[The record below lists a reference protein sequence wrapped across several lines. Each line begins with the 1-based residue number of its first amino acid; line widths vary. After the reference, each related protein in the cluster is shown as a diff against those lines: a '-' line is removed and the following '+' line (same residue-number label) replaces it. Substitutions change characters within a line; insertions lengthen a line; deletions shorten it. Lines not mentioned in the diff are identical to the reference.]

1 MNGGFKLL
9 GNISQEMLTMLTYIS
24 RKNIKKEELYS
35 TLDQEIRDL
44 NKCLDE
50 AIEKE
55 FVHIDEQEVLSLT
68 HKGLKTALK
77 FFDKQPH
84 LREKM
89 KSKFTKRRGIIQLA
103 ILQLLK
109 EEPRHGYQ
117 VMKQLEERSGGFY
130 SPSAGTVYPAL
141 QDLVEKELIEVKID
155 REKKIYSLKDEGSEF
170 LHQLIDEED
179 EVFWQE
185 WTMRLRWKQSEEAS
199 LVREEMG
206 KLQLEFHYAMK
217 QVLSEPALAKD
228 VLSILH
234 TCREELINWS
244 NRHQQN
250 SKGVKR

>member
-1 MNGGFKLL
+1 MNGGFVLL

-24 RKNIKKEELYS
+24 RKNITKEELFS
-35 TLDQEIRDL
+35 DIKEEIRNL
-44 NKCLDE
+44 NTCIDE

-55 FVHIDEQEVLSLT
+55 FVHLDEQEFLSLT

-77 FFDKQPH
+77 FFEKQPH

-117 VMKQLEERSGGFY
+117 VMKQLEQRSEGFY

-141 QDLVEKELIEVKID
+141 QDLVEKELIEVNIE
-155 REKKIYSLKDEGSEF
+155 REKKIYTLKDEGFEF

-185 WTMRLRWKQSEEAS
+185 WRMRLRWKQSEEAS

-217 QVLSEPALAKD
+217 QVLFEPSLAKD

-244 NRHQQN
+244 DKQQK
-250 SKGVKR
+250 SKGVK

>member
-1 MNGGFKLL
+1 ML
-9 GNISQEMLTMLTYIS
+9 GNISQEMLTLLTYIS
-24 RKNIKKEELYS
+24 RKKIKQEELFA
-35 TLDQEIRDL
+35 TLNDEIENLSSCL
-44 NKCLDE
+44 NE

-55 FVHIDEQEVLSLT
+55 FIHKDDGEVLSLT
-68 HKGLKTALK
+68 HRGLKTALK

-103 ILQLLK
+103 IIQLLK

-117 VMKQLEERSGGFY
+117 VMKQLKERSGGYY

-141 QDLVEKELIEVKID
+141 QDLVEKELIELKMD
-155 REKKIYSLKDEGSEF
+155 GEKKIYSLNEAGLAFINE
-170 LHQLIDEED
+170 LIHEED
-179 EVFWQE
+179 ETFWQE

-217 QVLSEPALAKD
+217 KVLSEPEFAND
-228 VLSILH
+228 ILSILQ
-234 TCREELINWS
+234 TCRNELINWS
-244 NRHQQN
+244 EKQQK
-250 SKGVKR
+250 SKGEM